1 MVRTPVARPAAPPSD
16 AAIAAKAAIR
26 AADRLALSARTLA
39 QVIGV
44 SDATVSRLKGGAA
57 ELDPQGKPFELA
69 LLFVRLYRALDAI
82 TGGDDAVARA
92 WVRAPN
98 LALGAAPIDRIVT
111 VTGLLD
117 VVGYLDARRAQV

>member
-1 MVRTPVARPAAPPSD
+1 MVRTPVASPAAPPSD

-117 VVGYLDARRAQV
+117 VVGYLDARRALV